1 MLRLNKPQNIICP
14 RISRIDTNLFCL
26 NYNGDLFGRTNF
38 HECTHIISVI
48 SATVQVAI
56 VFNADIRVNS

>member
-1 MLRLNKPQNIICP
+1 M
-14 RISRIDTNLFCL
+14 NLCFVIF
-26 NYNGDLFGRTNF
+26 NGDLFGRTNF

-56 VFNADIRVNS
+56 IFIEMLRVDS